1 MFLCKT
7 ISSGGSFCYHDPCHC
22 HFTRELQI
30 LLTQQWRR
38 GGGECTRPGIV
49 CAASGHSLVCAA
61 SGHSSSGTAKSGAPA
76 LAVCQKQNYY
86 LKKHFSSAVLPYL
99 QL

>member
-1 MFLCKT
+1 MCFCVKLFRLEEVFAIMIHVIVISQGSFRFCLL
-7 ISSGGSFCYHDPCHC
+7 SSGD
-22 HFTRELQI
+22 
-30 LLTQQWRR
+30 
-38 GGGECTRPGIV
+38 GGGKCTRPGIV
-49 CAASGHSLVCAA
+49 RAASGHSLVCAA

-86 LKKHFSSAVLPYL
+86 LKKHFSSAVLPL

>member
-1 MFLCKT
+1 MSL
-7 ISSGGSFCYHDPCHC
+7 SFHKGASDFAYSAVE
-22 HFTRELQI
+22 T
-30 LLTQQWRR
+30 
-38 GGGECTRPGIV
+38 GGGKCTRPGIV

-86 LKKHFSSAVLPYL
+86 LKKHFSSAVLPL